1 MSNQI
6 ADSCQIAE
14 EPAAKRGKFP
24 TAYTSSDPC
33 ILFSL
38 ISCSQ
43 FPGSMKDMQSC
54 RDMLR
59 QHMIDCRRDIDEI
72 KERISN
78 LEQILEEDRRAR
90 DRVHH
95 AETINQIARRRQAMI
110 RMGYTGAQQ
119 QQQGDAPSAGE
130 NFQCRYFPK
139 QLSLSNSNSFGSKHK
154 GLLIRTLHL
163 ETVVHQMMHC
173 CMP

>member
-1 MSNQI
+1 MLNQI
-6 ADSCQIAE
+6 TDSCQIAE
-14 EPAAKRGKFP
+14 EPAAQRGKFP

-110 RMGYTGAQQ
+110 RMGYIK
-119 QQQGDAPSAGE
+119 E
-130 NFQCRYFPK
+130 R
-139 QLSLSNSNSFGSKHK
+139 SNSNRVMYPPQVRIFNAGIFPSNY
-154 GLLIRTLHL
+154 
-163 ETVVHQMMHC
+163 V
-173 CMP
+173 